1 MNKEVA
7 TSCGTTIGVRAAGGV
22 EAEVVDRN
30 GQLQL
35 RRLHTL
41 FDVVEGGDLGEVIRM
56 ARHGESL
63 VLCQPQCIVSTTVY
77 RVAQRRTHTDSW

>member
-1 MNKEVA
+1 
-7 TSCGTTIGVRAAGGV
+7 
-22 EAEVVDRN
+22 VVDRN
-30 GQLQL
+30 GQRQL

-63 VLCQPQCIVSTTVY
+63 VLCQPQCIVSLRGGLTQSLVSGHST
-77 RVAQRRTHTDSW
+77 RWARGDLLRS